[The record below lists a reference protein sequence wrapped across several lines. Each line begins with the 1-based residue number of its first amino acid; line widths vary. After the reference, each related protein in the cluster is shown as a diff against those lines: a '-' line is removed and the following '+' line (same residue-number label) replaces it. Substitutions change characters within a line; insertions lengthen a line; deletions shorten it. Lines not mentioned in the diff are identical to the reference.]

1 MPQKYLS
8 DIVHVLDAI
17 NQDLQTADYND
28 VPPGIISGVAG
39 HILFLYEYYQ
49 FAKKPE
55 VELAV
60 QQRFS
65 WLEEQIE
72 DLQDNSTFSY
82 GLPGIGW
89 LYEYL
94 LSHQASIDPDS
105 AYDGTVNNSTDIW
118 LQTHILNEP
127 WQTEIEFIQGIAGL
141 APYIARRAKYQ
152 PNHILIEKFLQ
163 QVELLSES
171 TLEGLKWPTPEGSPY
186 ILLNGKQES
195 EVNLGLA
202 HGMPAILAALLSLA
216 GVSSYSDRIKPLL
229 DQGINWLYKQQQP
242 IEVGSYYGYAV
253 GENECSRLG
262 WCYGDLPLALIF
274 ARAGRLLNNEKWLNF
289 GKDIALHTSKRRD
302 NKAGIRDAGLC
313 HGSVGLALIFKL
325 INEFYHLEELKSAQ
339 EYWLQDALQR
349 FEKNGVEGLKPFR
362 EPGSEAEKLPTQD
375 FLGGTSGVGLGLLA
389 LISNRQDWA
398 DALLLA

>member
-1 MPQKYLS
+1 MSQKYLS
-8 DIVHVLDAI
+8 SIVHVLDAI
-17 NQDLQTADYND
+17 NKDLQTADYKGIA
-28 VPPGIISGVAG
+28 PGIMSGVAG
-39 HILFLYEYYQ
+39 HVLFLYEYYQ

-65 WLEEQIE
+65 WLEEQLE
-72 DLQDNSTFSY
+72 DLQYNSTFSY
-82 GLPGIGW
+82 GLTGIGW

-94 LSHQASIDPDS
+94 LGQQANLDPDS
-105 AYDGTVNNSTDIW
+105 PYDGSVNDSTDNW
-118 LQTHILNEP
+118 LQTNYLSQP
-127 WQTEIEFIQGIAGL
+127 WQGEIEFIQGLAGL
-141 APYIARRAKYQ
+141 APYVARRAKYQ
-152 PNHILIEKFLQ
+152 PDHPMIAHFLQ
-163 QVELLSES
+163 RIEQLSQKEID
-171 TLEGLKWPTPEGSPY
+171 GLSWPTPKDSPY
-186 ILLNGKQES
+186 NLLDNEQEI
-195 EVNLGLA
+195 EVNLGIA
-202 HGMPAILAALLSLA
+202 HGMPSVLAALLAIAESATKIESVYSL
-216 GVSSYSDRIKPLL
+216 LQ
-229 DQGINWLYKQQQP
+229 QGLNWLYAHQQTLDM
-242 IEVGSYYGYAV
+242 GSYYGYVV
-253 GENECSRLG
+253 GKYECSRLG

-274 ARAGRLLNNEKWLNF
+274 ARAGRLLKNEKWLNF

-349 FEKNGVEGLKPFR
+349 FEKNGVAGLKPFR
-362 EPGSEAEKLPTQD
+362 EPGSEAEKLPTHD

-389 LISNRQDWA
+389 LVSNRQDWV